1 MRHIEA
7 ILFDCDGV
15 LLDSEPMGCGALA
28 QALTA
33 AGYPMTIDEARAVFS
48 GNAAH
53 DSRDWMAARGL
64 LADEIVRES
73 DRLLFEQF
81 DQHVPLI
88 PGIERIMSGFSVPM
102 AICSNASIERLKR
115 SVHRTSL
122 APRFGP
128 NIYSAE
134 HVARPKPAAD
144 LALYACARLGVP
156 PSRALFIDDNIHGIH
171 CARAA
176 GCLAVGF
183 IAPSENRTGHAATL
197 RAAGANH
204 VVHGMEQFHALLKF
218 LTIETLED
226 A

>member
-15 LLDSEPMGCGALA
+15 LLDSEPMRRALA

-156 PSRALFIDDNIHGIH
+156 LSGPLHRRQHPRHPLRKSRRLPRRRLYRALREPDGPRRDTARCRSESCRSRHG
-171 CARAA
+171 
-176 GCLAVGF
+176 AV
-183 IAPSENRTGHAATL
+183 PR
-197 RAAGANH
+197 
-204 VVHGMEQFHALLKF
+204 
-218 LTIETLED
+218 TLEISD
-226 A
+226 DRNP

>member
-156 PSRALFIDDNIHGIH
+156 LLGPSSSTTTSTASTAQEPQAASPSALSRPPRTGRATPRH
-171 CARAA
+171 CALPERIMSFTAW
-176 GCLAVGF
+176 
-183 IAPSENRTGHAATL
+183 SSSTHS
-197 RAAGANH
+197 
-204 VVHGMEQFHALLKF
+204 
-218 LTIETLED
+218 
-226 A
+226 

>member
-1 MRHIEA
+1 MWPAPSLPLIWR
-7 ILFDCDGV
+7 FT
-15 LLDSEPMGCGALA
+15 P
-28 QALTA
+28 
-33 AGYPMTIDEARAVFS
+33 
-48 GNAAH
+48 
-53 DSRDWMAARGL
+53 ARGL
-64 LADEIVRES
+64 
-73 DRLLFEQF
+73 
-81 DQHVPLI
+81 
-88 PGIERIMSGFSVPM
+88 
-102 AICSNASIERLKR
+102 AS
-115 SVHRTSL
+115 
-122 APRFGP
+122 
-128 NIYSAE
+128 
-134 HVARPKPAAD
+134 
-144 LALYACARLGVP
+144 